1 MNWLSEYFLQKTSP
15 LTLYLWAYP
24 PLSFG
29 PEGPLA
35 PASWH
40 LSHAGLSLTYVAG
53 GKVEA
58 GGKEYALPAR
68 YEGTQQP
75 GSLSGAS
82 TDETGRPLIRLISI
96 IAPSSFNSDFTVRID
111 DAFAFTPVFATDGS
125 PGFVGTCMAKG
136 DRESEGGS
144 GMKLPWFFQGYLSI

>member
-1 MNWLSEYFLQKTSP
+1 MNWLNEYFLQKTSP
-15 LTLYLWAYP
+15 LTFYLWAYP

-35 PASWH
+35 PASWR

-58 GGKEYALPAR
+58 GGREYTFPAR

-75 GSLSGAS
+75 CSLSGAS
-82 TDETGRPLIRLISI
+82 TDETGRPLIRQVSI
-96 IAPSSFNSDFTVRID
+96 IAPSSFNPDFTVRID
-111 DAFAFTPVFATDGS
+111 DAFTFSPVFAPDGG
-125 PGFVGTCMAKG
+125 PGFVGTCMAKE
-136 DRESEGGS
+136 DQERVGGS
-144 GMKLPWFFQGYLSI
+144 GMTLPWLFQGYLSI